1 MKIETITKDY
11 RLTEEAI
18 DSIAEETESFL
29 YSVGIERA
37 NIFRIRLSLEE
48 ALLRWMDHFGTGAEV
63 RFSTGIKWRRP
74 EIILAVRGQ
83 SYNPL
88 TQAENDLGTWSNSL
102 LSSIGITPRYTYN
115 RDFNIIQVKLARI
128 RLNPAI
134 VLLLSVFMGIS
145 GGGLL
150 ELFLSSEAL
159 NNLLYLLNPVVNMFY
174 RLLNAAAG
182 PIIFLTVAAAILSL
196 GSMMAMRQ
204 SGLRL
209 LRRFLVLSTVITVC
223 SMVLLLPFFRVDNF
237 HAMVHIET
245 VSALLEMLFGVVP
258 NDVITP
264 FINGDSPALIF
275 LAVAI
280 GYALLVGGSGADH
293 LVKIVDQA
301 DATGLLLA
309 DWISAFSPWFIVVLL
324 IAGITNHS
332 LMEIV
337 AIWKPLLAF
346 VILCGVMLASKLLYV
361 GGMTG
366 TSPVKLARKLKESFF
381 IAFLSGSVN
390 DAYGANQNCCH
401 NHLGIPRKLT
411 DIGLPIGLLV
421 YMPAGTVAILVYTL
435 HAASYYH
442 VAVSVEW
449 YARAVFLAVMLQAA
463 GPPLPG
469 VDLLSYAAIFNTLG
483 IPDAALTGVVVA
495 DILFGFLVA
504 AVDQAMLQLELVMEA
519 KRQGQL
525 NENILSK

>member
-37 NIFRIRLSLEE
+37 NVFRIRLSLEE

-237 HAMVHIET
+237 RATVNIET

-309 DWISAFSPWFIVVLL
+309 DWISAFS
-324 IAGITNHS
+324 
-332 LMEIV
+332 
-337 AIWKPLLAF
+337 
-346 VILCGVMLASKLLYV
+346 MLASKLLYV

-483 IPDAALTGVVVA
+483 IPDAALTGVIVA

-525 NENILSK
+525 NENILRK